1 MSRKRNKRKNGKGT
15 LIGILAVIAVLL
27 VGIVLVLVMQE
38 KKSSTVV
45 RNHNKQTADGTDVD
59 ATDYSVITY
68 NGEEYTYKKD
78 LKTILFLGIDKNQ
91 DDVDPEFTGTAGRSD
106 CMILFLVNTK
116 ENTAQM
122 VSIPRESMTDVEIYS
137 VDGQYL
143 GMVNE
148 QITLQY
154 SYGDGG
160 KRSCWLTKKT
170 LSKMLKDIPIDAY
183 MSMELDG
190 ISDITTIL
198 GGVTLTVPED
208 YTSVDPSFV
217 QGATLNL
224 QGDLAEKYVRKRDVT
239 VYASNEGRM
248 ERQNQF
254 VRAFVPQMK
263 AKFSSD
269 IQSLL
274 DMTKNYLT
282 TDMDVDDMKSLMG
295 CSLTDETLTIPGQ
308 RISTGDNT
316 PEEYHLDE
324 DALMQMIVDLCYDKK

>member
-1 MSRKRNKRKNGKGT
+1 MSRKNGKGAVIGVLAVVAVV
-15 LIGILAVIAVLL
+15 LIGIVLL
-27 VGIVLVLVMQE
+27 LVMQE
-38 KKSSTVV
+38 RKKSTVV
-45 RNHNKQTADGTDVD
+45 RQNKEMENGTEVEAS
-59 ATDYSVITY
+59 ATDYSEIIY
-68 NGEEYTYKKD
+68 NGEKYTYNKD

-116 ENTAQM
+116 DNTAKM
-122 VSIPRESMTDVEIYS
+122 VAIPRESMTDVEIYS

-160 KRSCWLTKKT
+160 KKSCWLTKKT

-190 ISDITTIL
+190 IAAVTDLI
-198 GGVTLTVPED
+198 GGVTITVPED
-208 YTSVDPSFV
+208 YTRIDQSFK
-217 QGATLNL
+217 QGETLNL
-224 QGDLAEKYVRKRDVT
+224 KGDLAEKYVRKRDIT
-239 VYASNEGRM
+239 EFASNEGRM

-254 VRAFVPQMK
+254 IRALVPQMK
-263 AKFSSD
+263 ERFSSD

-274 DMTKNYLT
+274 DATTNYIT
-282 TDMDVDDMKSLMG
+282 TDMDADEMKMLMT
-295 CSLTDETLTIPGQ
+295 CSLADETLTIPGE
-308 RISTGDNT
+308 RISTGDNS

-324 DALMQMIVDLCYDKK
+324 DALMKMIVELCYTKQ

>member
-1 MSRKRNKRKNGKGT
+1 MSRKNGKGAVIGVLAVVAVV
-15 LIGILAVIAVLL
+15 LIGIVLL
-27 VGIVLVLVMQE
+27 LVMQE
-38 KKSSTVV
+38 RKKSTVV
-45 RNHNKQTADGTDVD
+45 RQNKEMENGTEVEAS
-59 ATDYSVITY
+59 ATDYSEIIY
-68 NGEEYTYKKD
+68 NGEKYTYNKD

-116 ENTAQM
+116 DNTAQM
-122 VSIPRESMTDVEIYS
+122 VAIPRESMTDVEIYS

-160 KRSCWLTKKT
+160 KKSCWLAKKT

-190 ISDITTIL
+190 IAAVTDLI
-198 GGVTLTVPED
+198 GGVTITVPED
-208 YTSVDPSFV
+208 YTRIDPSFK

-224 QGDLAEKYVRKRDVT
+224 KGDLAEKYVRKRDIT
-239 VYASNEGRM
+239 EFASNEGRM

-254 VRAFVPQMK
+254 IRALVPQMK
-263 AKFSSD
+263 ERFSSD

-274 DMTKNYLT
+274 DATTNYIT
-282 TDMDVDDMKSLMG
+282 TDMDVDEMEMLMT
-295 CSLTDETLTIPGQ
+295 CSLSDETRTIPGE
-308 RISTGDNT
+308 RISTGDNS

-324 DALMQMIVDLCYDKK
+324 DALMKMIVELCYTKQ

>member
-1 MSRKRNKRKNGKGT
+1 MSRKRKNGKGT
-15 LIGILAVIAVLL
+15 LIGVLAVTAVLL
-27 VGIVLVLVMQE
+27 VGIVLVLMMQE
-38 KKSSTVV
+38 KNGSTVV
-45 RNHNKQTADGTDVD
+45 RGNGSQTAGTTESD
-59 ATDYSVITY
+59 ATDYSLITY

-122 VSIPRESMTDVEIYS
+122 ISIPRESMTDVEIYS

-190 ISDITTIL
+190 ISDITTML

-208 YTSVDPSFV
+208 YTSVDSSFV

-224 QGDLAEKYVRKRDVT
+224 QGDLAEKYVRKRDIT

-269 IQSLL
+269 VQSLL
-274 DMTKNYLT
+274 DMTQNYIT
-282 TDMDVDDMKSLMG
+282 TDMDVDDMKSLLS

-308 RISTGDNT
+308 RISTGDNS

>member
-1 MSRKRNKRKNGKGT
+1 MSKKNGKGAVIGVLAVVAVV
-15 LIGILAVIAVLL
+15 LIGIVLL
-27 VGIVLVLVMQE
+27 LMMQE
-38 KKSSTVV
+38 RKKSTVV
-45 RNHNKQTADGTDVD
+45 RQNKEAETGTEVE
-59 ATDYSVITY
+59 ASSTDYSEIIYKGEKYTY
-68 NGEEYTYKKD
+68 NKD

-116 ENTAQM
+116 DKTAQM

-160 KRSCWLTKKT
+160 KKSCWLAKKT

-190 ISDITTIL
+190 IAAVTDLI
-198 GGVTLTVPED
+198 GGVTITVPED
-208 YTSVDPSFV
+208 YTSIDPSFK
-217 QGATLNL
+217 QGETLNL
-224 QGDLAEKYVRKRDVT
+224 KGELAEKYVRKRDIT
-239 VYASNEGRM
+239 VFASNEGRM

-254 VRAFVPQMK
+254 IRALVPQMK
-263 AKFSSD
+263 EKFSSD

-274 DMTKNYLT
+274 DATTNYIT
-282 TDMDVDDMKSLMG
+282 TDMDADEMQTFMT
-295 CSLTDETLTIPGQ
+295 CSLTDQTLTIPGE
-308 RISTGDNT
+308 RISTGDNS

-324 DALMQMIVDLCYDKK
+324 DALMQMIVELCYEKQ